1 MSYLWSTPSL
11 VSQQRWFYCDIVLI
25 FLPQALYSDVLF
37 LCEGWPLCLHD
48 RVVIHFAPIDPSLLR
63 PGDFYLRVAPFC
75 DQSARI
81 LVCSLLE
88 EEDVLVEVVEET
100 PIPETSYPCIFSRDW
115 LEEFNQGRHG
125 TPLRWCLLAAEQGV
139 VRLPWE
145 LVAVPDFVVESTRAR
160 TSMASTSPPCPPFLP
175 SLPQPTTP
183 LRSLE
188 NPSSSH
194 AVVLSTTDEPCEKQY
209 PVTIQNSIL
218 APSSNSALSVET
230 RICPAKHGI
239 AVSLCLVDTKA
250 ASSSRLVRLK
260 EIETEPKPV
269 GLVSPN
275 KWDSCCTGTTTA
287 RKTNTVSG
295 TSHHAVGEAH
305 DNRCEDGVSEMIE
318 DKNRITKEAS
328 TSGPADH
335 TALQG
340 EYIDILEATM
350 LFGSNLSVLEEQQ
363 KSEMRKCV
371 QSGPQ
376 MQRLAPRP
384 TQTPPCAQ
392 MEPQW
397 QPITAALPHTQLP
410 ALPTPSRC
418 RAEGNRSLRLDISE
432 PGPRS
437 TSKHSQQAQPE
448 SLSSSQSV
456 RAVCFSETPCTP
468 CTRRRQSG
476 KVSKAQELRCRYR
489 DSYQAALQNPVAIE
503 EERMK
508 NLLAVVEEDLS
519 RCDGN
524 LPDSANE
531 CKGLPFTPAM
541 PRQPQLSVTEA
552 ICEESGEKN
561 TVSYWK
567 PVGPYSPPCVG
578 YDVFKSDQIPAQNSQ
593 KEMDGIIENMNGSP
607 VSAGTGLNPDSEFSS
622 RNDQQQAL
630 YAKHHR
636 FPLNSGE
643 VSCRSINLTTTGSM
657 GLEPNFPRALS
668 VPQTRR
674 DSVSDGR
681 CSSLSTAVVETSEK
695 CELVLVEGQN
705 IRRRENGELCSEIP
719 QLHVVK
725 CKNSTAF
732 RLVSPKISRRK
743 TVAPGTE

>member
-1 MSYLWSTPSL
+1 MRL
-11 VSQQRWFYCDIVLI
+11 FCF
-25 FLPQALYSDVLF
+25 FLLQAVYSNVLF
-37 LCEGWPLCLHD
+37 LYEGWPLCLHD
-48 RVVIHFAPIDPSLLR
+48 RVVVHFAPIDPSLLR

-88 EEDVLVEVVEET
+88 EEGLLVKVVEEI
-100 PIPETSYPCIFSRDW
+100 PIPETSYPCIFSCDW
-115 LEEFNQGRHG
+115 LEEVNQGRHG

-145 LVAVPDFVVESTRAR
+145 QVAVPDFVDESTRAR

-175 SLPQPTTP
+175 SLPQPTPP
-183 LRSLE
+183 LRLCETSS
-188 NPSSSH
+188 PSHS
-194 AVVLSTTDEPCEKQY
+194 VVLSAAEEPCEKQY

-295 TSHHAVGEAH
+295 TSNHAVGDAH
-305 DNRCEDGVSEMIE
+305 DKRCADKSVSEMIE
-318 DKNRITKEAS
+318 EDKNQITKDVS
-328 TSGPADH
+328 RSGPADH

-340 EYIDILEATM
+340 EYIDILQATM
-350 LFGSNLSVLEEQQ
+350 LFGSYPSVLEEQQ
-363 KSEMRKCV
+363 KSDMQKRM

-376 MQRLAPRP
+376 MQRYAPRP
-384 TQTPPCAQ
+384 TQTPPRAQ
-392 MEPQW
+392 TEPQW
-397 QPITAALPHTQLP
+397 QPNTAASPHTQLP
-410 ALPTPSRC
+410 APPTPSLC
-418 RAEGNRSLRLDISE
+418 RAEGNRQWLDISE
-432 PGPRS
+432 PGPQS
-437 TSKHSQQAQPE
+437 TTKHSQQAQPE
-448 SLSSSQSV
+448 SLSSSPCV
-456 RAVCFSETPCTP
+456 RVVCFSETPCTP

-489 DSYQAALQNPVAIE
+489 DSYQAALQNPVAFE
-503 EERMK
+503 EERK
-508 NLLAVVEEDLS
+508 KRNTLAVVEEGLS
-519 RCDGN
+519 QCEGN

-531 CKGLPFTPAM
+531 WKGLPFNPAM
-541 PRQPQLSVTEA
+541 PHQPHLSVTEA

-567 PVGPYSPPCVG
+567 PGDTYSPPCVG
-578 YDVFKSDQIPAQNSQ
+578 RNVFKSDQLPEQIGQ
-593 KEMDGIIENMNGSP
+593 KEIDGIIQNMNGSS
-607 VSAGTGLNPDSEFSS
+607 VSAGPGLNPDTEFPIP
-622 RNDQQQAL
+622 NDQQRAI
-630 YAKHHR
+630 YSKHHR
-636 FPLNSGE
+636 FPVNSGE
-643 VSCRSINLTTTGSM
+643 VSRRSIDLTTTGSR
-657 GLEPNFPRALS
+657 EIDPNFLRALP
-668 VPQTRR
+668 VPQSRA

-681 CSSLSTAVVETSEK
+681 CSSLSTAVVDTSEK

-705 IRRRENGELCSEIP
+705 IRRRENGGLGSEIP

-732 RLVSPKISRRK
+732 RLVSPKISRKK
-743 TVAPGTE
+743 TDPGTERSNY

>member
-1 MSYLWSTPSL
+1 M
-11 VSQQRWFYCDIVLI
+11 
-25 FLPQALYSDVLF
+25 
-37 LCEGWPLCLHD
+37 HD
-48 RVVIHFAPIDPSLLR
+48 RVVVHFAPIDPSLLR

-88 EEDVLVEVVEET
+88 EEGLLVEVVEET

-145 LVAVPDFVVESTRAR
+145 LVAVPDFVDESTRAR

-188 NPSSSH
+188 NSSSSH
-194 AVVLSTTDEPCEKQY
+194 AVVLSATDEPCENKY

-218 APSSNSALSVET
+218 APCSNSALSVET

-275 KWDSCCTGTTTA
+275 KWDSCCTGTS
-287 RKTNTVSG
+287 RR
-295 TSHHAVGEAH
+295 AVGDVH
-305 DNRCEDGVSEMIE
+305 DNRCEDNGASEII
-318 DKNRITKEAS
+318 DKNRVTKEAS
-328 TSGPADH
+328 RSGPADQ

-340 EYIDILEATM
+340 EYIDILQATM
-350 LFGSNLSVLEEQQ
+350 LFGSNPSVLGEQQ
-363 KSEMRKCV
+363 KSEMQTRA
-371 QSGPQ
+371 QIGPQ
-376 MQRLAPRP
+376 MQRCAPRP

-392 MEPQW
+392 REPQW
-397 QPITAALPHTQLP
+397 QPNTAALP
-410 ALPTPSRC
+410 PTPSHC
-418 RAEGNRSLRLDISE
+418 RAEGSRSLRRDTSE
-432 PGPRS
+432 PGPQS
-437 TSKHSQQAQPE
+437 TTKHSQQAQPE
-448 SLSSSQSV
+448 SLSSSHSV

-508 NLLAVVEEDLS
+508 NALAVVEEDLS
-519 RCDGN
+519 QCDGN
-524 LPDSANE
+524 LPDSAHE
-531 CKGLPFTPAM
+531 CKGLPFNPAM
-541 PRQPQLSVTEA
+541 PRQPQLSGTEA

-567 PVGPYSPPCVG
+567 PVDTYSPPCGG
-578 YDVFKSDQIPAQNSQ
+578 YDVFKSDQLPEQ
-593 KEMDGIIENMNGSP
+593 KSWKERDGIIENMNGSA
-607 VSAGTGLNPDSEFSS
+607 VSAGTGLNPDT
-622 RNDQQQAL
+622 DQQGAL

-643 VSCRSINLTTTGSM
+643 ISRRSINLTTTGST
-657 GLEPNFPRALS
+657 GLEPNFPRALP
-668 VPQTRR
+668 VPQSRR

-695 CELVLVEGQN
+695 CELVLVEGPN
-705 IRRRENGELCSEIP
+705 IRRENGERCSEIP

>member
-1 MSYLWSTPSL
+1 M
-11 VSQQRWFYCDIVLI
+11 
-25 FLPQALYSDVLF
+25 
-37 LCEGWPLCLHD
+37 
-48 RVVIHFAPIDPSLLR
+48 
-63 PGDFYLRVAPFC
+63 
-75 DQSARI
+75 
-81 LVCSLLE
+81 
-88 EEDVLVEVVEET
+88 
-100 PIPETSYPCIFSRDW
+100 
-115 LEEFNQGRHG
+115 
-125 TPLRWCLLAAEQGV
+125 

-145 LVAVPDFVVESTRAR
+145 LVAVPDFVDESTRAR
-160 TSMASTSPPCPPFLP
+160 TSMASTSLPCPPFLP

-183 LRSLE
+183 LRLLE
-188 NPSSSH
+188 NSSSSQ
-194 AVVLSTTDEPCEKQY
+194 AVMLSATDEPCEKQY

-218 APSSNSALSVET
+218 APSSNSAFSVET

-295 TSHHAVGEAH
+295 TSHHGVGDAH
-305 DNRCEDGVSEMIE
+305 DNRCEDNGVSEIIE

-328 TSGPADH
+328 RSGPADH

-350 LFGSNLSVLEEQQ
+350 LFGSNSSVLEEQQ
-363 KSEMRKCV
+363 KSEMQKCM

-376 MQRLAPRP
+376 MQRYAPRP

-392 MEPQW
+392 MDPQW
-397 QPITAALPHTQLP
+397 QPNTAALPHTQLP
-410 ALPTPSRC
+410 APPTASHC

-432 PGPRS
+432 PGPQS
-437 TSKHSQQAQPE
+437 TTKHSQQAQPE
-448 SLSSSQSV
+448 SLSSSHSV

-508 NLLAVVEEDLS
+508 NMLAVVEEDLS
-519 RCDGN
+519 HCDGN
-524 LPDSANE
+524 LPDSANV
-531 CKGLPFTPAM
+531 CKGLPFNPVM
-541 PRQPQLSVTEA
+541 PRQPHLSVTEA

-567 PVGPYSPPCVG
+567 PVDTYSPPCVG
-578 YDVFKSDQIPAQNSQ
+578 YDVFKSDQLPEQNTQ
-593 KEMDGIIENMNGSP
+593 KEMDGIIENMNGSTT
-607 VSAGTGLNPDSEFSS
+607 SAGTELNPDA
-622 RNDQQQAL
+622 DQQRAL

-643 VSCRSINLTTTGSM
+643 VSCRSINLTTTGST
-657 GLEPNFPRALS
+657 GLKLNFPRALPVLQS
-668 VPQTRR
+668 RR